1 MFNIDKIG
9 NIQQFLCQKIEN
21 IQQFLCLIFIHCKKK
36 TIKNRWK
43 KKKIF
48 IRWEI
53 FNNYYANVHYIGNRH
68 Q

>member
-36 TIKNRWK
+36 PIKNRWK
-43 KKKIF
+43 KKKNI
-48 IRWEI
+48 
-53 FNNYYANVHYIGNRH
+53 HKMGNI
-68 Q
+68 QQLLC